1 MTVPMVMA
9 RLEEVAD
16 NIIEVVVRTEVAAAY
31 RELQEQLPSPAAA
44 VATTTTPCLN
54 LNRGY
59 ARPAQYIQ
67 FTHTSSRVPKG
78 RRVVRSKYLI
88 ALGLQFPTP
97 CFKDD
102 VWFQW
107 FGGLVDNRSKKED
120 LSGRYIAPVNPF
132 RAIEPKMLPHK
143 TKEKKTSQ

>member
-44 VATTTTPCLN
+44 VATTTAPCLN

-67 FTHTSSRVPKG
+67 FTHTSSRLPKG

>member
-67 FTHTSSRVPKG
+67 FTHTSSRLPKG

-120 LSGRYIAPVNPF
+120 LSGRYSAPVNPF
-132 RAIEPKMLPHK
+132 
-143 TKEKKTSQ
+143 